1 MSAYPLE
8 AKVRKLSSDFADI
21 YFVLGVF
28 DSDNS
33 MFGGKHDYYLQ
44 TDIQSGT
51 DSNLILLLNRV

>member
-8 AKVRKLSSDFADI
+8 AKIRKLSSDFADI

-33 MFGGKHDYYLQ
+33 MFGGKHDY
-44 TDIQSGT
+44 
-51 DSNLILLLNRV
+51 